1 MHREGRTQYSLLLAV
16 SLVLSGCGSAQQTSP
31 RPLEVATPI
40 TLTPKQVSSVR
51 AGVAKSLKYDVDS
64 PWVGKLLAGRTS
76 TGVIVCGYVNG
87 KNSAGEDIGE
97 RPFHGLFLGFDNAS
111 GFIVTGSGGAEN
123 ETATTLD
130 VCKRS
135 GLELAPSS

>member
-1 MHREGRTQYSLLLAV
+1 MRYSLLLSVA
-16 SLVLSGCGSAQQTSP
+16 LVLSGCESAPQTGV
-31 RPLEVATPI
+31 RLEVATPI

-51 AGVAKSLKYDVDS
+51 AGVAKSLKYDIDA
-64 PWVGKLLAGRTS
+64 PRVGKLLAGRTS

-130 VCKRS
+130 VCRRS
-135 GLELAPSS
+135 GLELTPSS

>member
-1 MHREGRTQYSLLLAV
+1 MRCALLLSVA
-16 SLVLSGCGSAQQTSP
+16 LVLSACESAPQP
-31 RPLEVATPI
+31 GVRLEVAIPI

-51 AGVAKSLKYDVDS
+51 AGVAKSLKYDVDA
-64 PWVGKLLAGRTS
+64 PRVGKLIAGRTS

-111 GFIVTGSGGAEN
+111 GFIVTGTGGAEN

-130 VCKRS
+130 VCRRS
-135 GLELAPSS
+135 GLELTPSS

>member
-1 MHREGRTQYSLLLAV
+1 MRYSLLLSVA
-16 SLVLSGCGSAQQTSP
+16 LVLSGCESAPQTGV
-31 RPLEVATPI
+31 RLEVATPI

-51 AGVAKSLKYDVDS
+51 AGVAKSLKYDVDA
-64 PWVGKLLAGRTS
+64 PRVGKLLAGRTS

-130 VCKRS
+130 VCRRS